1 MLDDAEIGAFID
13 SECRGAISNNRGY
26 YFMTVMGS
34 SEDDNQKKLELRVFV
49 DGDEYVVDNSLPF
62 ISDAAYGTLDE
73 PYVLDLLDSQKVKR
87 GDANGD
93 GTVDMDDVEV
103 TRDYIMNKRPKTFN
117 SYAADV
123 NDDKVV
129 NIADV
134 VGITNIINSETSA
147 TR

>member
-1 MLDDAEIGAFID
+1 
-13 SECRGAISNNRGY
+13 
-26 YFMTVMGS
+26 
-34 SEDDNQKKLELRVFV
+34 
-49 DGDEYVVDNSLPF
+49 
-62 ISDAAYGTLDE
+62 
-73 PYVLDLLDSQKVKR
+73 
-87 GDANGD
+87 
-93 GTVDMDDVEV
+93 MDDVEV
-103 TRDYIMNKRPKTFN
+103 TTDYILNKRPKTFN